1 MRYGL
6 ALPAALLGVFAVAP
20 AHAAPTS
27 EQSVAVT
34 GLATAR
40 CSLSAPSPTGTTV
53 NFDAPVGATF
63 SITELSDPGTLS
75 TRAANITLAFPAMCN
90 SVHRVS
96 LTTEN
101 NGLWRDFGGPA
112 AAGFGNAVPYGA
124 NLVWAGEQ
132 HLLTADATGRHEAQ
146 ETVLVPEPTIGEML
160 VEIDVSVGATNA
172 TTGAP
177 LLAGDYADVLRL
189 TVEPQ

>member
-1 MRYGL
+1 ME
-6 ALPAALLGVFAVAP
+6 VFG
-20 AHAAPTS
+20 
-27 EQSVAVT
+27 Q
-34 GLATAR
+34 ATAR
-40 CSLSAPSPTGTTV
+40 CSLSSPSATGTPV

-75 TRAANITLAFPAMCN
+75 TRAANITLSFPAMCN
-90 SVHRVS
+90 AVHRVS

-101 NGLWRDFGGPA
+101 NGLWRDFSSVSSG
-112 AAGFGNAVPYGA
+112 GFGSAVPYGA
-124 NLVWAGEQ
+124 NLVWAGDQ
-132 HLLTADATGRHEAQ
+132 HLLSADATGRHEAQ
-146 ETVLVPEPTIGEML
+146 ETILVGQPNAGEML
-160 VEIDVSVGATNA
+160 VEIDVAVGATNA